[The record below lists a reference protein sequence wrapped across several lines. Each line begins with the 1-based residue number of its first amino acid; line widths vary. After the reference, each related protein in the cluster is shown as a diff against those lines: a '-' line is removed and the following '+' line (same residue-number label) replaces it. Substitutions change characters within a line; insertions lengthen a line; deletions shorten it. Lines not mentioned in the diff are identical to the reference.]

1 MISWRLILPAVLIA
15 AAIAACLTYFATLS
29 PPVESVQLLPLTS
42 AAMKGPDGVT
52 QANID
57 QHSSAEERAK
67 AAFERAAE
75 AILRRAPDL
84 QASASEP
91 AGAVHVPLPKSRPLQ
106 RP

>member
-1 MISWRLILPAVLIA
+1 MISWRLIVPAVLVA
-15 AAIAACLTYFATLS
+15 AAIAGCLTYFVTPS
-29 PPVESVQLLPLTS
+29 PPVEAVQPLPLTS
-42 AAMKGPDGVT
+42 PAMKGPDGVT
-52 QANID
+52 EKSID
-57 QHSSAEERAK
+57 QHSSAEEKGK

-91 AGAVHVPLPKSRPLQ
+91 ASAVHVPLPKSRPLQ